1 MQQFLLV
8 EDDVDLATTIVE
20 YLELEG
26 MPCDYAGTGPE
37 GLNLALNNEY
47 GAIILDINLPLL
59 NGITLCSSLRRAGK
73 ETPVLMLTARE
84 RLDDKLAGFA
94 AGTDD
99 YLVKPFELRELTARL
114 RALSHRRSSQAR
126 VLRYGELSM
135 NLDEHRA
142 ERAGT
147 LLQLSPIGWRILL
160 VLLRN
165 APHVVSRQQLLQEV
179 WGDAAPDSDSLK
191 VHLFHLRKCVDA
203 PFDKQLLHTVAGH
216 GVALREENS

>member
-37 GLNLALNNEY
+37 GLRLALGNAY

-59 NGITLCSSLRRAGK
+59 NGITLCSNLRQAGN

-84 RLDDKLAGFA
+84 RIDDKLAGFA

-114 RALSHRRSSQAR
+114 RALAHRRSGQAR
-126 VLRYGELSM
+126 VLRYGELVM

-147 LLQLSPIGWRILL
+147 PLQLSPIGWRILH

-179 WGDAAPDSDSLK
+179 WGDDAPDSDSLK

-203 PFDKQLLHTVAGH
+203 PFAKQLLHTVAGH
-216 GVALREENS
+216 GVALREEDS